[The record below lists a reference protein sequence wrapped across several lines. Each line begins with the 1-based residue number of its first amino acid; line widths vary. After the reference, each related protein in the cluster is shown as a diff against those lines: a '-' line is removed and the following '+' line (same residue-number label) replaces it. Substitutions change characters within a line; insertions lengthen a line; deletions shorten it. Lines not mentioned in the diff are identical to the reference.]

1 MTIPYKKKYLN
12 THLILGVVLLI
23 LGLLNL
29 NYNDENRWFDYGYLV
44 IGLLYMVLY
53 IYQKQVK
60 YLSINHGVLKL
71 HGDFGKKVVLADVKV
86 IKTFAGDYI
95 LKTDDKT
102 LTINTQIIDPLA
114 LKELQIA
121 LEALKRNLVLKGIYL
136 ASFSS

>member
-1 MTIPYKKKYLN
+1 MTIPYKKKYVI
-12 THLILGVVLLI
+12 TTLIFGVVWLT

-114 LKELQIA
+114 LKELQIV
-121 LEALKRNLVLKGIYL
+121 LEALNVTWC
-136 ASFSS
+136 

>member
-1 MTIPYKKKYLN
+1 MTIPYKKKHVI
-12 THLILGVVLLI
+12 TTLIFGVVWLI

-121 LEALKRNLVLKGIYL
+121 LEALNVTWC
-136 ASFSS
+136 

>member
-1 MTIPYKKKYLN
+1 MTIPYKKKHVI
-12 THLILGVVLLI
+12 TTLIFGVVWLI

-53 IYQKQVK
+53 IYQKLVK

-121 LEALKRNLVLKGIYL
+121 LEALNVTWC
-136 ASFSS
+136 

>member
-53 IYQKQVK
+53 IYQKLVK

-121 LEALKRNLVLKGIYL
+121 LEALNVTWC
-136 ASFSS
+136 

>member
-1 MTIPYKKKYLN
+1 MTIPYKKKHVI
-12 THLILGVVLLI
+12 TTLIFGVVWLTLS
-23 LGLLNL
+23 LLNL

-121 LEALKRNLVLKGIYL
+121 LEALNVTWC
-136 ASFSS
+136 